1 MQNQQVAPFTAP
13 IPWRRPGV
21 RHSNNEIYFDI
32 EESLDAILDRKGK
45 LLSSQVWGA
54 INCNSRLS
62 GNPDL
67 LLTFANKGV
76 MGEPAF
82 HPCIRYNRWERD
94 TVLSFI
100 PPDGKFKLLE
110 YEAPGLAQVPLAL
123 RARVTTDAAGGES
136 RGSGR
141 PRRHEAGLLT
151 DQASSR

>member
-1 MQNQQVAPFTAP
+1 MQNQQAAPFTAP

-32 EESLDAILDRKGK
+32 EESLDAIMDRKGK
-45 LLSSQVWGA
+45 VISSQVWGR

-67 LLTFANKGV
+67 LLTLANNSV
-76 MGEPAF
+76 LGEPAF

-94 TVLSFI
+94 SVLSFI

-110 YEAPGLAQVPLAL
+110 YETPSPPQIPIAL
-123 RARVTTDAAGGES
+123 KARVSADAGGGES
-136 RGSGR
+136 CGR
-141 PRRHEAGLLT
+141 DRQLETHLVKPC
-151 DQASSR
+151 